1 MPKKRIPGHLSRRRR
16 RRDAGPN
23 LPRETYLEGT
33 PAPEPVEQ
41 PPAFASRPEGTRPA
55 AAARPLRPTLRRGI
69 AGSPG
74 RVAPPP
80 PVEVDY
86 SYVLDDLRQIAILAV
101 AGFAVLIGLSF
112 VVR

>member
-1 MPKKRIPGHLSRRRR
+1 MAKKRIPGHLNRRRR

-23 LPRETYLEGT
+23 LPREPYLDGASEAGPVEPPPPAYPT
-33 PAPEPVEQ
+33 SVPAPT
-41 PPAFASRPEGTRPA
+41 G
-55 AAARPLRPTLRRGI
+55 RPLRPTLRRGI
-69 AGSPG
+69 VGAPG
-74 RVAPPP
+74 RAAAPPP

-86 SYVLDDLRQIAILAV
+86 SYVVQDLRQIAILAA

>member
-1 MPKKRIPGHLSRRRR
+1 MPKKRVPGHLNRRRR

-23 LPRETYLEGT
+23 LPASSYVEG
-33 PAPEPVEQ
+33 ASEAEPVEPA
-41 PPAFASRPEGTRPA
+41 PPTYPA
-55 AAARPLRPTLRRGI
+55 GVPAPTGRPLRPTLRRGI
-69 AGSPG
+69 VGSPG
-74 RVAPPP
+74 RAVAPP

-86 SYVLDDLRQIAILAV
+86 SYVVHDLRQIAVLAA